1 MRYTSDGDH
10 PGASTTPTTLLI
22 AARGPATTDDPGSPE
37 NLTPETDASQ
47 HRVTQLLQVLDGSPD
62 ASGELLELIFQ
73 NLHGIAQQR
82 MRRERAGHTLQATA
96 LVNEAYM
103 RLIGNREMTWRDR
116 GHFFAAA
123 AEAMRR
129 ILIDHARPRIREKRG
144 GGKPMQRLDV
154 VDLAVDNDP
163 ETVLAVDEA
172 IEHLAKEDARAA
184 EVVRLRFYAGLSV
197 EQVAEV
203 LDISQRTV
211 MREWSF
217 ARARL
222 FQIIGD
228 GVES

>member
-1 MRYTSDGDH
+1 MAITSGV
-10 PGASTTPTTLLI
+10 SMTPTTLFF
-22 AARGPATTDDPGSPE
+22 AARGPAMTDDAGPP
-37 NLTPETDASQ
+37 DAVNPDATTSQ
-47 HRVTQLLQVLDGSPD
+47 HRVTELLQVLDGSPD

-82 MRRERAGHTLQATA
+82 MRRERSGHTLQATA

-129 ILIDHARPRIREKRG
+129 ILIDHARKRNREKRG

-163 ETVLAVDEA
+163 ETVLAVDDA
-172 IEHLAKEDARAA
+172 IEQLAKEDERAA

-222 FQIIGD
+222 YQIIGD
-228 GVES
+228 EAES